1 MIFSSLVLWLVTAAV
16 LAVGVVALFVW
27 KRRQERAVNDFSS
40 QIQYLIDE
48 GGAAGRIA
56 PSAEPGALGKLGAA
70 VNKLLED
77 LEQRGAQLQD
87 REQLFQRLV
96 ETVHDA
102 VLVHRKVILFANARF
117 LSLLGMKSADVDRPS
132 R

>member
-1 MIFSSLVLWLVTAAV
+1 MIFSSLALWLVTAAI
-16 LAVGVVALFVW
+16 LAVGVIVLFLW

-40 QIQYLIDE
+40 QIQYLINA

-56 PSAEPGALGKLGAA
+56 PSAEPGALRKLGSA
-70 VNKLLED
+70 VNDLLED
-77 LEQRGAQLQD
+77 LEQRGAKLQD

-102 VLVHRKVILFANARF
+102 VLVHRKVILFAHARF
-117 LSLLGMKSADVDRPS
+117 LSLLGL
-132 R
+132 

>member
-1 MIFSSLVLWLVTAAV
+1 MLWFVTAAV
-16 LAVGVVALFVW
+16 LAVGVVALFAW

-40 QIQYLIDE
+40 QIQGLIAR

-56 PSAEPGALGKLGAA
+56 LSAEPGALGKLGAA

-102 VLVHRKVILFANARF
+102 VLVHRKAILFANARF
-117 LSLLGMKSADVDRPS
+117 LVAARA
-132 R
+132 